1 MRDNL
6 PRFYHAGQRDSEQK
20 LQGGKMPDIL
30 ILALIIFVLTWIL
43 YAAIVKKQIIF
54 DFQKGLKYKKGRLT
68 KQLEPGMHRYIS
80 RKCFIQVFDVRPK
93 LLTITGQEILSSDG
107 VALRISVVA
116 QCQLVD
122 LIKAVSLATPHEEML
137 HVFIQLALRD
147 VVSSLSVENLLA
159 KKGEIDVKVLEKTI
173 TQAESLG
180 LKLSFVKVKD
190 ISFPGELKTAFSQ
203 VARARQE
210 ALATLEKARGEQAA
224 LRALANSANAI
235 KKNPSL
241 LYLRMLQSTGNT
253 LVMNVGAEGVV
264 PVKKK

>member
-93 LLTITGQEILSSDG
+93 LLTITGQEILS
-107 VALRISVVA
+107 
-116 QCQLVD
+116 
-122 LIKAVSLATPHEEML
+122 
-137 HVFIQLALRD
+137 
-147 VVSSLSVENLLA
+147 
-159 KKGEIDVKVLEKTI
+159 
-173 TQAESLG
+173 
-180 LKLSFVKVKD
+180 
-190 ISFPGELKTAFSQ
+190 
-203 VARARQE
+203 
-210 ALATLEKARGEQAA
+210 
-224 LRALANSANAI
+224 
-235 KKNPSL
+235 
-241 LYLRMLQSTGNT
+241 
-253 LVMNVGAEGVV
+253 
-264 PVKKK
+264 